1 MDERARVFSA
11 PQSAQLLID
20 LESHQAW
27 RGKAALNL
35 TRTEFAIVECLMRA
49 AGRVVTRSRLT
60 ESVWGAER
68 EVGKN
73 NLDVFIR
80 FLRIKIDGPHQSRL
94 IHTVRGI
101 GYCLR
106 EEAP

>member
-1 MDERARVFSA
+1 
-11 PQSAQLLID
+11 
-20 LESHQAW
+20 
-27 RGKAALNL
+27 
-35 TRTEFAIVECLMRA
+35 MRS
-49 AGRVVTRSRLT
+49 AGRVVTRPRLI

-68 EVGKN
+68 EMGNN

-80 FLRIKIDGPHQSRL
+80 FLRVKIDGSRQPRL
-94 IHTVRGI
+94 IHTVRGL